1 MERITA
7 YFLSL
12 LEVIE
17 KELLLLKRLAAK
29 TVLGLCLIAM
39 GVFLLGVGLMALIWT
54 CFMAMSGLIGPVGA
68 GLLSSVMV
76 LLAGGV
82 FLWASQRSLK

>member
-17 KELLLLKRLAAK
+17 KELGLLKKTAAR
-29 TVLGLCLIAM
+29 TMLGLCLIAM
-39 GVFLLGVGLMALIWT
+39 GVFLLGVGLLALIWT
-54 CFMAMSGLIGPVGA
+54 CFMVMTELIGVVGA
-68 GLLSSVMV
+68 GLLSSVMI
-76 LLAGGV
+76 LLIGGV
-82 FLWASQRSLK
+82 FLWASTRSLK